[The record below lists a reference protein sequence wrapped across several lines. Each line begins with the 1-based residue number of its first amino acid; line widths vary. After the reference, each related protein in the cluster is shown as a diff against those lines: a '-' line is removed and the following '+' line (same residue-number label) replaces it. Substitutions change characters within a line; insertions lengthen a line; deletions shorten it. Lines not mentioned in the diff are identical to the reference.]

1 MSKENKISEEE
12 EEEKPLIQK
21 MTNNYSNVPVE
32 KLSSIR
38 QLEIKD
44 INLTDTKNEKK
55 IPLLELKESTKTNN
69 IIKEK
74 EKENYDKKE
83 YQIESS

>member
-1 MSKENKISEEE
+1 MGSTITKCCEKFFSSK
-12 EEEKPLIQK
+12 KPD
-21 MTNNYSNVPVE
+21 SFE

-44 INLTDTKNEKK
+44 INLTETKNEKK
-55 IPLLELKESTKTNN
+55 IPLLELKESTKKNN

-74 EKENYDKKE
+74 ENYNKK
-83 YQIESS
+83 